1 MRHLCLVAESDSLM
15 LQEVDRA
22 AQYAYHDLN
31 KFKEEDWSPSVSDVD
46 CADFV
51 RCIYLSVEY
60 VELVTVS
67 CKISILADSGKKG
80 LTRK

>member
-1 MRHLCLVAESDSLM
+1 M

-22 AQYAYHDLN
+22 AQYTYHDLN

-51 RCIYLSVEY
+51 RRIYPSIEY
-60 VELVTVS
+60 VDLVTVS
-67 CKISILADSGKKG
+67 AGISMFVDSGKKISAESSV
-80 LTRK
+80 LIDMK